1 MKKMFS
7 ISLLILCGCFFFM
20 CAVGSSSSDGELGGS
35 STKEDEFEVLETK
48 GYADKSKIFYYVE
61 GKAKNKTNKKYS
73 YVQVK
78 FNVYDKE
85 GTVIGSCLDNQN
97 DIMGGETWKFKAICS
112 GETKYIKNY
121 KYTGYDAW

>member
-7 ISLLILCGCFFFM
+7 ISLLILCGCFFFV

-48 GYADKSKIFYYVE
+48 GYADKSKIFYYIE
-61 GKAKNKTNKKYS
+61 GKAKNKTSKKFS

-78 FNVYDKE
+78 FNVYDKD
-85 GTVIGSCLDNQN
+85 GTVIGSCFDNQN

-112 GETKYIKNY
+112 GETKDIKNY